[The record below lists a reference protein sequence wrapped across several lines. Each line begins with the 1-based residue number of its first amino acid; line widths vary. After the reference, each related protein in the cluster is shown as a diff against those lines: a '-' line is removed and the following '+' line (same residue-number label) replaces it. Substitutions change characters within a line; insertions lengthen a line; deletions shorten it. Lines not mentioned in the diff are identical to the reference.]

1 MSKSA
6 THLHGRMPKTFN
18 ELNALLPLRPIND
31 RIDLENAYEVMD
43 RLAVIEKPTKDQRD
57 FLDTLVILTEAFDKE
72 ENESALAAADK
83 VTGLE
88 LLKYLMD
95 NTNMTQAAL
104 AKALGVSEGAAS
116 MILKGERS
124 ITARHAR
131 TLGKRFKLD
140 PGAFIR

>member
-6 THLHGRMPKTFN
+6 VHLHREMPKTFI
-18 ELNALLPLRPIND
+18 ELNALLPLRPIGD

-57 FLDTLVILTEAFDKE
+57 YLDTLVILTESFDKE
-72 ENESALAAADK
+72 DNQSALTAADK
-83 VTGLE
+83 VTGVE

-95 NTNMTQAAL
+95 NTKMTQAAL
-104 AKALGVSEGAAS
+104 AKTLGVSEGAAS

-124 ITARHAR
+124 ITAQHAR
-131 TLGKRFKLD
+131 TLGKRFKMN

>member
-1 MSKSA
+1 MSKST
-6 THLHGRMPKTFN
+6 THLHRQMPKTFN

>member
-1 MSKSA
+1 
-6 THLHGRMPKTFN
+6 MPKTFN

-57 FLDTLVILTEAFDKE
+57 FLDTLVILTEAFDE
-72 ENESALAAADK
+72 EDNQSALAAADK

-95 NTNMTQAAL
+95 NTKMTQAAL